1 MDKSTVQIG
10 VGTLEIT
17 DEEKSA
23 VMEVLDS
30 NRLSYGPKS
39 REFEEKFAKLHDNK
53 FAVLVNSGT
62 SALRIAIACLKE
74 VENWKDGDEVIVPA
88 ITFVATANVVI
99 DHGLVPVFVDCD
111 PKTYNIDPS
120 KIEEKITD
128 RTRAIMPVH
137 LFGQIADMDPIMEIA
152 KRHNLK
158 VIEDSAETM
167 GVTYKGKKAGS
178 FGDISC
184 FSTYVAHLIVTGV
197 GGFAVTS
204 NPKYAEVLRSLA
216 NHGRDGIYL
225 SIDDDKNLEEE
236 KSKEVIRRRF
246 RFVRPGYSFR
256 LTEMESAIGICQL
269 DKLSNM
275 LKIRNKNAEVLMEN
289 LSKFSSSIQL
299 PSFDKEKQE
308 HAFMMFPIVI
318 KKDVGFTKDELVQ
331 FLEEWNIETRDMLPL
346 INQPVYEYMNID
358 QKEYPVADWI
368 NNYGFYISCHQGLT
382 QDNLQYITNVFDK
395 FFSSKS

>member
-158 VIEDSAETM
+158 AIEDSA
-167 GVTYKGKKAGS
+167 
-178 FGDISC
+178 
-184 FSTYVAHLIVTGV
+184 
-197 GGFAVTS
+197 
-204 NPKYAEVLRSLA
+204 
-216 NHGRDGIYL
+216 
-225 SIDDDKNLEEE
+225 
-236 KSKEVIRRRF
+236 
-246 RFVRPGYSFR
+246 
-256 LTEMESAIGICQL
+256 
-269 DKLSNM
+269 
-275 LKIRNKNAEVLMEN
+275 
-289 LSKFSSSIQL
+289 
-299 PSFDKEKQE
+299 
-308 HAFMMFPIVI
+308 
-318 KKDVGFTKDELVQ
+318 
-331 FLEEWNIETRDMLPL
+331 
-346 INQPVYEYMNID
+346 
-358 QKEYPVADWI
+358 
-368 NNYGFYISCHQGLT
+368 
-382 QDNLQYITNVFDK
+382 
-395 FFSSKS
+395 